1 MLLHNKTYLY
11 SILDVNNI
19 GFYWMILVYLVEIW
33 TAPGKV
39 ILRKNELLEERQLV
53 EVDDKNVSSTEDG
66 HHYTQRA
73 VVQQRDG
80 VVQHPA
86 PHKAKK
92 HHEIQCRRQRGKR
105 YTCQNMWHHWLHLQI
120 IFQNACTLSY
130 VYALPASPNRTVIRT
145 FPAVFIAEDMR
156 SLSPVINMM
165 SFCRTSGEEA
175 GELRLWTEVSKEEP
189 SGVPLSPSH
198 SESEISSSEP
208 Y

>member
-1 MLLHNKTYLY
+1 M
-11 SILDVNNI
+11 V
-19 GFYWMILVYLVEIW
+19 LVYLVEIS

-39 ILRKNELLEERQLV
+39 ILWRNELLEERQLV
-53 EVDDKNVSSTEDG
+53 EVEDKDVSSTEDG

-80 VVQHPA
+80 VAQHPT
-86 PHKAKK
+86 PHKPKK

-105 YTCQNMWHHWLHLQI
+105 YTCQNMYHRWVHLQI

-130 VYALPASPNRTVIRT
+130 VNALPASPNRTVTKT

-156 SLSPVINMM
+156 SLSPVMNMM
-165 SFCRTSGEEA
+165 SFCRASGEES
-175 GELRLWTEVSKEEP
+175 GEVRLWTEVSQEEP
-189 SGVPLSPSH
+189 SDVPLSPSH

-208 Y
+208 WKQPTLKM